1 MVHARVV
8 LPSVSPTAGE
18 DGTAFVPVVGT
29 DSDQGLHQPVTGWEE
44 VSTPAP
50 APADAGR
57 TPSRGSRRSRSPSS
71 PTPSPPSPSPLPE
84 ETRVTAAPPMP
95 VHKPRV
101 AVREHLR
108 LTAPTYMLMDYVFP
122 ADTLQITYVSGER
135 RCKAWEVAWENLA
148 CRKAKNGMSA
158 LFRLDDGA
166 YISGVDPAQW
176 DELNT
181 VRRKA
186 QASER
191 AHAELDMF
199 PSSVLPQRILRALP
213 HPGALNMLNAG
224 VIVTPPLTPSSTG
237 GGRLHKGR
245 IHSAG
250 SSRPGTAPYATRAR
264 TPLGPSRPAY
274 AVYDDGAR
282 TREARYSNSMLTFAP
297 PVRDPSLSNT
307 HSVEQ
312 TLTK

>member
-1 MVHARVV
+1 
-8 LPSVSPTAGE
+8 
-18 DGTAFVPVVGT
+18 
-29 DSDQGLHQPVTGWEE
+29 
-44 VSTPAP
+44 
-50 APADAGR
+50 
-57 TPSRGSRRSRSPSS
+57 
-71 PTPSPPSPSPLPE
+71 
-84 ETRVTAAPPMP
+84 
-95 VHKPRV
+95 
-101 AVREHLR
+101 
-108 LTAPTYMLMDYVFP
+108 
-122 ADTLQITYVSGER
+122 
-135 RCKAWEVAWENLA
+135 
-148 CRKAKNGMSA
+148 MSA
-158 LFRLDDGA
+158 VLLGQFKQFDTEGNGF
-166 YISGVDPAQW
+166 ISRVELATLLKDIDPAQW

-191 AHAELDMF
+191 AHAEVDMF

-307 HSVEQ
+307 HFVEH
-312 TLTK
+312 TRTK